1 MAIKKLKNYFAHFFI
16 PKESNNYRAK
26 SISLDFLGVYLLVA
40 FCLTFVVKNVSVQF
54 NHVLGLAT
62 DISVNKLIRLTN
74 SQRQKYNLSNLNY
87 NDKLSQAAQ
96 KKAEDMFTKNYW
108 AHYGPSGIAPWD
120 FIMDSGYQYEYAGE
134 NLAKNFL
141 FSQGV
146 VDAWMESPT
155 HRANVLRKEY
165 SDVGFAIVNGVL
177 NGEETTLVVQMFG
190 KPIISS
196 SLLPIKTA
204 QAADPVLHQ
213 IPQTNLKTQSV
224 VKNNI
229 VTPQFSSTQL
239 KVDFSLI
246 FFGLL
251 IVLFGLDLYFA
262 SRMHVIRVSGK
273 SLAHLLF
280 LGAIVFGIVLF
291 ISRGNISD
299 YAAFIKPH

>member
-1 MAIKKLKNYFAHFFI
+1 MAIKDRIAHFFV

-26 SISLDFLGVYLLVA
+26 SISLDFLGVYLLIA
-40 FCLTFVVKNVSVQF
+40 FCLTFVVKNGSVQF

-62 DISVNKLIRLTN
+62 DISIQKLIQLTN
-74 SQRQKYNLSNLNY
+74 NQRQKYNLSSLNY

-96 KKAEDMFTKNYW
+96 KKAEDMFAKNYW
-108 AHYGPSGIAPWD
+108 AHYGPNGIAPWN

-146 VDAWMESPT
+146 VDAWMDSPT
-155 HRANVLRKEY
+155 QRANVLRKEY
-165 SDVGFAIVNGVL
+165 SDVGFAVVNGVL

-190 KPIISS
+190 KTMANS

-204 QAADPVLHQ
+204 QAANPVLHQ
-213 IPQTNLKTQSV
+213 IPQTNLKTQSIV
-224 VKNNI
+224 NNN
-229 VTPQFSSTQL
+229 VMTPQLSSTQL

-273 SLAHLLF
+273 SLAHLFF
-280 LGAIVFGIVLF
+280 LGAFIFGIMLF
-291 ISRGNISD
+291 ISHGNIPD

>member
-1 MAIKKLKNYFAHFFI
+1 MAIKDRIAHFFV

-26 SISLDFLGVYLLVA
+26 SISLDFLGVYLLIA
-40 FCLTFVVKNVSVQF
+40 FCLTFVVKNGSVQF

-62 DISVNKLIRLTN
+62 DISIQKLIQLTN
-74 SQRQKYNLSNLNY
+74 NQRQKYNLSSLNY

-96 KKAEDMFTKNYW
+96 KKAEDMFAKNYW
-108 AHYGPSGIAPWD
+108 AHYGPNGIAPWN

-146 VDAWMESPT
+146 VDAWMDSPT

-165 SDVGFAIVNGVL
+165 SDVGFAVVNGVL

-190 KPIISS
+190 KPMANS

-204 QAADPVLHQ
+204 QAANPVLHQ
-213 IPQTNLKTQSV
+213 IPQTNLKTQSIV
-224 VKNNI
+224 NNN
-229 VTPQFSSTQL
+229 VMTPQLSSTQL

-273 SLAHLLF
+273 SLAHLFF
-280 LGAIVFGIVLF
+280 LGAFIFGIMLF
-291 ISRGNISD
+291 ISHGNIPD

>member
-1 MAIKKLKNYFAHFFI
+1 MAIKDRIAHFFV

-26 SISLDFLGVYLLVA
+26 SISLDFLGVYLLIA
-40 FCLTFVVKNVSVQF
+40 FCLTFVVKNGSVQF

-62 DISVNKLIRLTN
+62 DISIQKLIQLTN
-74 SQRQKYNLSNLNY
+74 NQRQKYNLSSLNY

-96 KKAEDMFTKNYW
+96 KKAEDMFAKNYW
-108 AHYGPSGIAPWD
+108 AHYGPNGIAPWN

-146 VDAWMESPT
+146 VDAWMDSPT
-155 HRANVLRKEY
+155 QRANVLRKEY
-165 SDVGFAIVNGVL
+165 SDVGFAVVNGVL

-190 KPIISS
+190 KPMANS

-204 QAADPVLHQ
+204 QAANPVLHQ
-213 IPQTNLKTQSV
+213 IPQTNLKTQSIV
-224 VKNNI
+224 NNN
-229 VTPQFSSTQL
+229 VMTPQLSSTQL

-273 SLAHLLF
+273 SLAHLFF
-280 LGAIVFGIVLF
+280 LGAFIFGIMLF
-291 ISRGNISD
+291 ISHGNIPD

>member
-1 MAIKKLKNYFAHFFI
+1 
-16 PKESNNYRAK
+16 
-26 SISLDFLGVYLLVA
+26 
-40 FCLTFVVKNVSVQF
+40 SVQF

-62 DISVNKLIRLTN
+62 DISIQKLIQLTN
-74 SQRQKYNLSNLNY
+74 NQRQKYNLSSLNY

-96 KKAEDMFTKNYW
+96 KKAEDMFAKNYW
-108 AHYGPSGIAPWD
+108 AHYGPNGIAPWN

-146 VDAWMESPT
+146 VDAWMDSPT

-165 SDVGFAIVNGVL
+165 SDVGFAVVNGVL

-190 KPIISS
+190 KPMANS

-204 QAADPVLHQ
+204 QAANPVLHQ
-213 IPQTNLKTQSV
+213 IPQTNLKTQSIV
-224 VKNNI
+224 NNN
-229 VTPQFSSTQL
+229 VMTPQLSSTQL

-273 SLAHLLF
+273 SLAHLFF
-280 LGAIVFGIVLF
+280 LGAFIFGIMLF
-291 ISRGNISD
+291 ISHGNIPD

>member
-1 MAIKKLKNYFAHFFI
+1 MAIKKLKDYFAHFFI

-26 SISLDFLGVYLLVA
+26 SISLDFLGVYLLIA
-40 FCLTFVVKNVSVQF
+40 FCLTFVIKNGSSQF

-62 DISVNKLIRLTN
+62 DISVSKLIQLTN
-74 SQRQKYNLSNLNY
+74 SQRQKYNLPILNY

-96 KKAEDMFTKNYW
+96 KKAEDMFKNNYW

-146 VDAWMESPT
+146 VDAWMDSPT

-177 NGEETTLVVQMFG
+177 NDEETTLVVQMFG
-190 KPIISS
+190 KPMINS
-196 SLLPIKTA
+196 SLIPIKA
-204 QAADPVLHQ
+204 ARAADPVLQQ
-213 IPQTNLKTQSV
+213 IPQINLKTQSV
-224 VKNNI
+224 KNNN
-229 VTPQFSSTQL
+229 VMTPKVNSTQL
-239 KVDFSLI
+239 KIDFSLI

-251 IVLFGLDLYFA
+251 IMLFGLDLYFA

-273 SLAHLLF
+273 SLAHLFF
-280 LGAIVFGIVLF
+280 LGAIVFGFVLF
-291 ISRGNISD
+291 ISRGNIPD
-299 YAAFIKPH
+299 YAAFIKSH